1 MKLMMISLVHALEM
15 RQNVDVVQF
24 EDVIAQSRRR
34 GGRRMLYQLVI
45 RLTYHP

>member
-1 MKLMMISLVHALEM
+1 M

-24 EDVIAQSRRR
+24 EDVIAKSRRR
-34 GGRRMLYQLVI
+34 GGRSMLFQLVM